1 MKSDSKVSL
10 VKKYKHDVK
19 LSGAS
24 MNKLLRILF
33 VPTFLFFVFGA
44 VHRDFALGG
53 VPPGLEPRPE
63 APAQKGVAQ
72 KPRPN
77 RDSQGESSSEQ
88 DDQESPDLQ
97 KSRKFLAFG
106 PSLFANV
113 NAPGVGYSFAGGY
126 SWDQARVSI
135 RGLLEAN
142 VKGNSLVSFLGV
154 GAHYFFLGRD
164 LSPYLGGDLG
174 AGFVKLGDE
183 DFLSGETKFGFVLSG
198 EVGFQILRTSPVGL
212 GVGLRMSTLL
222 NSTSL
227 GIPYGMTLRLSLLL

>member
-1 MKSDSKVSL
+1 MTRD
-10 VKKYKHDVK
+10 
-19 LSGAS
+19 
-24 MNKLLRILF
+24 NKLLIEIKEGREGKPCGFWITKRLLNSFKLSLLLF
-33 VPTFLFFVFGA
+33 MLGVTKSTLV
-44 VHRDFALGG
+44 LGG
-53 VPPGLEPRPE
+53 VPPGLEPHSEGPV
-63 APAQKGVAQ
+63 QKGVSQ
-72 KPRPN
+72 KPRPT
-77 RDSQGESSSEQ
+77 RDSQVDSNTEKE
-88 DDQESPDLQ
+88 DQESPDLQ
-97 KSRKFLAFG
+97 RSRKFLAFG

-126 SWDQARVSI
+126 SWDQSRVSI

-164 LSPYLGGDLG
+164 LSPYVGGDLG
-174 AGFVKLGDE
+174 AGFVKLGDV
-183 DFLSGETKFGFVLSG
+183 DFLSGEAKFGFVLSG

-227 GIPYGMTLRLSLLL
+227 GIPYGMTVRLSLLL